1 MTTTAQRLGDALLAL
16 GHRGGDQRALLSSGK
31 VWVRG
36 LPSADPSR
44 LVQPEDVEVR
54 ERAPRIRVGHD
65 PVLMWRDA
73 HLAVIWKAPG
83 LLSVPANGRKERNAL
98 GFVRQI
104 LGAALPVH
112 RLDEGTSGVLCVA
125 LTERAQLAVKDLLEG
140 HEVERRY
147 LALVSGTPSW
157 SENRVDLPLI
167 RDRGDGLRGVWSP
180 PRGAPAEAPPPEA
193 RPARTALRRLELLD
207 HAALVEAQLHTG
219 RTHQVRLHLNYL
231 GHCILGDPLY
241 ANRHVAGRAER
252 LALHAA
258 VLGFRH
264 PITGEALRFEA
275 PLPDDLEG
283 LRRRLHRAEGER
295 RGEERG
301 PPRRAA
307 PEPRPPRAGRP
318 GRPDR
323 PDRR

>member
-1 MTTTAQRLGDALLAL
+1 MTTTAQRLGDALLDL

-44 LVQPEDVEVR
+44 MVSPGDVEVR
-54 ERAPRIRVGHD
+54 PRAPKIRVGHD
-65 PVLMWRDA
+65 PVLLWRDA
-73 HLAVIWKAPG
+73 HIAVIWKAPG

-98 GFVRQI
+98 GFVRQL

-125 LTERAQLAVKDLLEG
+125 LTERAQEAVKALLES

-147 LALVSGTPSW
+147 LAIVSGAPTW
-157 SENRVDLPLI
+157 TENRIDLPLV

-180 PRGAPAEAPPPEA
+180 SRGAPDEAPPPDA

-241 ANRHVAGRAER
+241 GNRHVQGRSER

-283 LRRRLHRAEGER
+283 LRRRLLRAEGER
-295 RGEERG
+295 RPEGGG
-301 PPRRAA
+301 PPRRDDR
-307 PEPRPPRAGRP
+307 PPRPPRPAGPPRR
-318 GRPDR
+318 GR
-323 PDRR
+323 